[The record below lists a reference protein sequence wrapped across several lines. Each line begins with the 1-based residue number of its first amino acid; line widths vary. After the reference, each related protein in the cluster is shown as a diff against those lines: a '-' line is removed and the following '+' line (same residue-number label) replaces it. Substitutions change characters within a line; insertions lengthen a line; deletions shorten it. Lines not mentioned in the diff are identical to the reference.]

1 MTLQEAFILGLS
13 EEIKDELPARDEID
27 SLETLIYLVVRL
39 DNFLRERKREGIL
52 RDLLPIPNPLN

>member
-13 EEIKDELPARDEID
+13 EEIKDGLPARDEID
-27 SLETLIYLVVRL
+27 FTYLVVRL

-52 RDLLPIPNPLN
+52 RDLLSIPNPLN